1 MIVSI
6 YHVPLI
12 LTTLWIVCFLQ
23 LNIES
28 NKLKAT
34 TFTNCQLVLLCIR
47 QLQEIRGISINLPLP
62 FLTDVP
68 FGIAAQNNSIKIRRK
83 YSWQCNYTL
92 DLNPT
97 EDFKCYY
104 RKLLK
109 DVVTESC
116 YTFGIS
122 EVEFVQICFFHICY
136 KLSALT
142 SKNIKSNFIM
152 KNKNSIQFWIKKFA
166 EYHFGFIR
174 LCQNKPMQTWI
185 VCWCCHHWYRHSS
198 GGVGRTKS
206 K

>member
-28 NKLKAT
+28 NELKAT
-34 TFTNCQLVLLCIR
+34 TFTNWQFVLLCIR
-47 QLQEIRGISINLPLP
+47 QLQEIHGISINLPLL

-68 FGIAAQNNSIKIRRK
+68 FGIAAQKNSITIRKK

-122 EVEFVQICFFHICY
+122 EFEVVQICFFHICY

-166 EYHFGFIR
+166 EYHFGSFDFVKISQCKHELSADVVIIDIVIR
-174 LCQNKPMQTWI
+174 L
-185 VCWCCHHWYRHSS
+185 VC
-198 GGVGRTKS
+198 G
-206 K
+206 